1 MSIWNQ
7 PHMTENIR
15 QNLIN
20 KNEGVLIASS
30 VQKQLIKISGTLTS
44 QIQLKGENTK
54 EPYYYAFIRLKG
66 QNIDLPVIFK
76 VKENK
81 GKTIP
86 CPECNYPKKG
96 NWEKQFNCQTKQ
108 IEHKVAEV
116 WIKPHLKKSDEVE
129 LTGHYSNSPHSIRK
143 SFTATSYQLFNH
155 KKVRK
160 KPHDYLNQPEENI
173 FAK

>member
-1 MSIWNQ
+1 
-7 PHMTENIR
+7 MTENIR

-96 NWEKQFNCQTKQ
+96 N
-108 IEHKVAEV
+108 
-116 WIKPHLKKSDEVE
+116 
-129 LTGHYSNSPHSIRK
+129 
-143 SFTATSYQLFNH
+143 
-155 KKVRK
+155 
-160 KPHDYLNQPEENI
+160 
-173 FAK
+173 